1 MIKILI
7 GIAAFALATTGQVSL
22 AGTSQVSYSS
32 ASNHIIL
39 AHNGSRTYMGK
50 HRSWEKDSGKGTCH
64 KHNKNPHN
72 GFWDKSDDVFKSCRK
87 T

>member
-7 GIAAFALATTGQVSL
+7 GIGAFALATTGQVSL

-39 AHNGSRTYMGK
+39 AHGK
-50 HRSWEKDSGKGTCH
+50 YSGHDWEKRTGGGSCH
-64 KHNKNPHN
+64 KHPRSESGGVNREVAPAWVKC
-72 GFWDKSDDVFKSCRK
+72 KK
-87 T
+87 TNRG